1 MATFVLVPGAWA
13 GGWIWRSV
21 SDRLRDAGHRVYTPT
36 LTGLGER
43 SHLGGPHIGPGTHV
57 EDVAGVLTYE
67 GLEDVVLVGHSY
79 AAAVLPGVADRCRG
93 RLRGLVYVDAAPLP
107 SGMAPAELLP
117 AGLRET
123 FADSVARD
131 GDGWALPVPDWD
143 ELTRTFGTVGI
154 SDAQRELMTLLH
166 TPHPWS
172 CYTRGVVLE
181 HGNDPGLPQTLV
193 CCAMPPQQRE
203 FFRGDHSPLA
213 GDWTFRD
220 LPTGHWPMLSDP
232 GGLAALLSP
241 AADG

>member
-1 MATFVLVPGAWA
+1 
-13 GGWIWRSV
+13 
-21 SDRLRDAGHRVYTPT
+21 
-36 LTGLGER
+36 
-43 SHLGGPHIGPGTHV
+43 
-57 EDVAGVLTYE
+57 
-67 GLEDVVLVGHSY
+67 
-79 AAAVLPGVADRCRG
+79 
-93 RLRGLVYVDAAPLP
+93 
-107 SGMAPAELLP
+107 
-117 AGLRET
+117 
-123 FADSVARD
+123 
-131 GDGWALPVPDWD
+131 
-143 ELTRTFGTVGI
+143 
-154 SDAQRELMTLLH
+154 MTLLQ

-232 GGLAALLSP
+232 DGLAALLSP